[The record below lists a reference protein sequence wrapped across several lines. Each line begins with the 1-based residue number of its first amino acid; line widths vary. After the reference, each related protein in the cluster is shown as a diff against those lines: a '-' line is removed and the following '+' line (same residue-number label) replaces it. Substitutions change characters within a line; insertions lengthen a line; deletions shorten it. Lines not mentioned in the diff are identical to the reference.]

1 MPTNPRR
8 NPSLADV
15 AKAAGVSSQTVS
27 RVANGLD
34 NVQPS
39 TRLQVEAAMKQLGY
53 RPNRAARALR
63 TGRFKSI
70 GVVVFTLESF
80 GNMRTV
86 AAIAAA
92 AAAAGYSITLI
103 SALARTR
110 DDVVD
115 AIGRLEE
122 QAVDGVVLLIESHLV
137 DETRIALPADLP
149 VVIVDSAIRPDHG
162 LVDTD
167 QAQGARLA
175 TEHLLDLGHRTV
187 HHISGPVGS
196 ISAGHREAAWRV
208 TLQQHA
214 REVPEVFRGDWTTHA
229 GFELGRAVAADAG
242 ITAVFASNDQMA
254 LGLLR
259 ACHEAGRAVPS
270 TLSIVGFDDMP
281 ESDSFWPPLTT
292 IHQHFEQVGRSC
304 MQSLLAAF
312 AGDDEPRQLVIPT
325 RLVVRSSTSPPAADR
340 PGSPDPREPEL
351 PTS

>member
-1 MPTNPRR
+1 
-8 NPSLADV
+8 
-15 AKAAGVSSQTVS
+15 VSTQTVS

-39 TRLQVEAAMKQLGY
+39 TRLQVEAAMKLLGY

-92 AAAAGYSITLI
+92 AAAGGYSITLI

-110 DDVVD
+110 DDVVE

-122 QAVDGVVLLIESHLV
+122 QAVDGVILLIESHLV
-137 DETRIALPADLP
+137 DETRIVLPEDLP

-167 QAQGARLA
+167 QVQGARLA
-175 TEHLLDLGHRTV
+175 TEHLLALGHRTV
-187 HHISGPVGS
+187 HHISGPLAS
-196 ISAGHREAAWRV
+196 ISAGHREAAWRA

-214 REVPEVFRGDWTTHA
+214 RAVPEVFRGDWTTRT
-229 GFELGRAVAADAG
+229 GFAWGRVIAADQA
-242 ITAVFASNDQMA
+242 ITAVFSSNDQMA

-259 ACHEAGRAVPS
+259 ACHEAGRPVPS
-270 TLSIVGFDDMP
+270 TLSVVGFDDMP

-292 IHQHFEQVGRSC
+292 IHQHFGQVGRSC
-304 MQSLLAAF
+304 IQSLLAALH
-312 AGDDEPRQLVIPT
+312 GDDEPRQLVIPT
-325 RLVVRSSTSPPAADR
+325 RLVVRSSTASPAADR
-340 PGSPDPREPEL
+340 PDGLDSS
-351 PTS
+351 TSG

>member
-1 MPTNPRR
+1 LPTTPRR

-15 AKAAGVSSQTVS
+15 AEAAGVSTQTVS

-34 NVQPS
+34 NVRPS
-39 TRLQVEAAMKQLGY
+39 TRLQVEVAMKRLGY

-86 AAIAAA
+86 EAIAAA
-92 AAAAGYSITLI
+92 AAADGYSITLI

-110 DDVVD
+110 NDVVD

-137 DETRIALPADLP
+137 DETRIALPEDLP

-175 TEHLLDLGHRTV
+175 TKHLLGLGHQTV

-196 ISAGHREAAWRV
+196 ISAGHREAAWRD
-208 TLQQHA
+208 TLQQQA
-214 REVPEVFRGDWTTHA
+214 RAVPEVFRGDWTTRT
-229 GFELGRAVAADAG
+229 GFELGQVIALDDS

-259 ACHEAGRAVPS
+259 ACHEAGRPVPS

-281 ESDSFWPPLTT
+281 ESASFWPPLTT
-292 IHQHFEQVGRSC
+292 IHQHFGQVGRSC
-304 MQSLLAAF
+304 IQSLLAAF
-312 AGDDEPRQLVIPT
+312 DGDDEPRQLVIPT
-325 RLVVRSSTSPPAADR
+325 RLVVRSSTSAPPANR
-340 PGSPDPREPEL
+340 PGRPDPQAPG
-351 PTS
+351 